1 MKTNSQ
7 LRRLST
13 EYNVTTTVKPGFDE
27 IDI

>member
-1 MKTNSQ
+1 MKTNFQ

-13 EYNVTTTVKPGFDE
+13 DYNVITTVKPGFDE

>member
-13 EYNVTTTVKPGFDE
+13 EYNVITTVKPGFDE